1 MEEADAQ
8 KMPTGIHSFDPVLG
22 GGVPPGSVVLLLG
35 GVGAGHREFAYSSIL
50 NLAKEREN
58 PSQRQGIIIPEEI
71 VYVTVTK
78 LSESI
83 ISEIQHSFKDGAER
97 DLKSGITFIDLSEQY
112 FESSVVPP
120 DWYRTGDLIDRY
132 RKKRSDEPGT
142 IIGALSSKLTEMPEK
157 SLIVVDSLTE
167 IATAHTTPAE
177 WREFISLLRGLE
189 RVAKKWKSTIYF
201 ILTNS
206 ILQDQQNAEI
216 ADCTDAVLTFQWEQ
230 SSAQKR
236 QRTMF
241 IEKFREVMPHL
252 EENDLVKFSVRITAE
267 GGFEVSNI
275 RVII

>member
-35 GVGAGHREFAYSSIL
+35 GVGAGHREFAYSSVL
-50 NLAKEREN
+50 NLAKEKEN
-58 PSQRQGIIIPEEI
+58 PSPRQGLIIPEEI

-83 ISEIQHSFKDGAER
+83 ISEIQHSFKDGAEQN
-97 DLKSGITFIDLSEQY
+97 LKSNITFIDLSEQY

-120 DWYRTGDLIDRY
+120 DWYRNGALIDRY
-132 RKKRSDEPGT
+132 RNKRHEEANT

-167 IATAHTTPAE
+167 IATAYSSPAE
-177 WREFISLLRGLE
+177 WKEFISLLRGLE
-189 RVAKKWKSTIYF
+189 RVAKKWNSTIYF
-201 ILTNS
+201 ILTNN
-206 ILQDQQNAEI
+206 ILQAQQNAEI
-216 ADCTDAVLTFQWEQ
+216 ADCADAVLTFQWEQ

-236 QRTMF
+236 QRTVF
-241 IEKFREVMPHL
+241 IEKFREIMPHL
-252 EENDLVKFSVRITAE
+252 EENDLVKFAVRITAE
-267 GGFEVSNI
+267 SGFEVSNI